1 MNAPHA
7 TTRLATPLDR
17 EAMEP
22 FWLPFT
28 PNRQFKANPRLFV
41 GAEGMEYVTAD
52 GRRIL
57 DAMAGLW
64 CVNAGHGQRKIV
76 EAIKAQAE
84 KLDFVSSF
92 QMSHPAAFELA
103 ARIAE
108 ITPPGLDHVFFTNSG
123 SESVDT
129 ALKIARAYH
138 RARGEGSRIRFIGR
152 AKAYHGMGWGGLS
165 VSGIV
170 RHRRDFGP
178 LLPEVD
184 HLPHTHSLARSA
196 FSRGQPQWG
205 AHLADELENLLQIH
219 DPSTVAAVIVEPV
232 TGSGGVLPPPV
243 GYLERLREICS
254 RHGILLIFDEV
265 ITGFGRLGAAFGAQ
279 AFGVT
284 PDLITCAKGMTSGAV
299 PMGGVIVSDAVHDA
313 LMGGPAGTIELFH
326 GYTYSAHP
334 LACAAAL
341 AALDVY
347 RDLDLFQRAR
357 TIAPFWEN
365 TAHALKGAPHVI
377 DIRNIGLLAAIDLKA
392 RDGAPGKR
400 AAECADR
407 CFNDGVLIRASGD
420 TLLLSPPLIISEEQI
435 ELVFAAIK
443 RALAAV
449 D

>member
-1 MNAPHA
+1 VNKPHRTSGETA
-7 TTRLATPLDR
+7 PLDR
-17 EAMEP
+17 ESLES

-28 PNRQFKANPRLFV
+28 PNRQFKADPRLFV
-41 GAEGMEYVTAD
+41 AADGMHYVTSD

-64 CVNAGHGQRKIV
+64 CVNAGHGQRAIV
-76 EAIKAQAE
+76 DAIKAQAE
-84 KLDFVSSF
+84 RLDFVSSF

-103 ARIAE
+103 GRIAE
-108 ITPPGLDHVFFTNSG
+108 IAPAGLDHVFFTNSG
-123 SESVDT
+123 SEAVDT

-165 VSGIV
+165 VSGLG

-184 HLPHTHSLARSA
+184 HLPHTHSIEHAA

-205 AHLADELENLLQIH
+205 VHLADELTTLLQIH
-219 DPSTVAAVIVEPV
+219 DPSTIAAVIVEPV
-232 TGSGGVLPPPV
+232 TGSGGVLPPPI
-243 GYLERLREICS
+243 GYLEQLRAICD

-265 ITGFGRLGAAFGAQ
+265 ITGFGRLGAAFGAE

-284 PDLITCAKGMTSGAV
+284 PDLITCAKGMTNGAV
-299 PMGGVIVSDAVHDA
+299 PMGGVIASRSVYDA
-313 LMGGPAGTIELFH
+313 LMAGPSSVIELFH

-347 RDLDLFQRAR
+347 RDLELFARCRRLAPIWERA
-357 TIAPFWEN
+357 
-365 TAHALKGAPHVI
+365 AHELRDAPHVI
-377 DIRNIGLLAAIDLKA
+377 DIRNIGLLAAIDLTP
-392 RDGAPGKR
+392 RDGAPGAR
-400 AAECADR
+400 GAECAKR
-407 CFNDGVLIRASGD
+407 CFDDGILIRSSGD
-420 TLLLSPPLIISEEQI
+420 TLVLSPPLIIAESEI
-435 ELVFAAIK
+435 EMVFATIR
-443 RALAAV
+443 RALDAV
-449 D
+449 G